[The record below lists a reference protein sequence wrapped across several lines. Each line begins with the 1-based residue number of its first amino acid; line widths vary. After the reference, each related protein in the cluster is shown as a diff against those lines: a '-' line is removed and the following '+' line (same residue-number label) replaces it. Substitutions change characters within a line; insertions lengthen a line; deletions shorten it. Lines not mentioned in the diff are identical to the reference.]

1 MRVIFFLFFS
11 TLVFGTLAG
20 TPLTLVRDGKPD
32 ATIVLAGR
40 PTRAAQLGALELR
53 HVLKQITGAE
63 IPIVRNASEAKGIP
77 LFVGES
83 PETVRRGL
91 KTANYT
97 GEEYE
102 VKCFPDAVVLI
113 GNDSPDCG
121 DVNYKIWQTF
131 PTIDQNLHTTLY
143 AVYDFL
149 EDLCDVRF
157 YLPGDVGTAF
167 TPRKTLTVEGKDFK
181 RKPSMEGMRYQN
193 FIGQWNP
200 GYPFSFREVRLLT
213 LRWKSVNLFGMS
225 NHNTMALWYRYWA
238 PAVKNPALAKLFI
251 EKRPEYFAQGYK
263 GRYGA
268 GLKMSWAYHE
278 DPDLPPQV
286 CTTNPDVIKL
296 LAKMVVNAY
305 RGIENPGATY
315 PKLHRLDGVLF
326 SYPMLFEDN
335 DSLCRCPRCRE
346 FSKGGLYF
354 NFIYNLATEVAKEEP
369 NACIGAGAY
378 ACPYS
383 DEYRFPENMTL
394 QLMYGVHAW
403 YLPCIYNRHMEL
415 YNAYRKK
422 AGSRPVTLWTYM
434 LSPKWEATRIYKY
447 EKFFPGFYPEAII
460 PIFRKFNADGIRGW
474 FAETYLEVNFLEC
487 YLAMNLCNNSKDNSE
502 KRLEEFF
509 PRYFGAAAGPMR
521 EYYREV
527 EHAFWNPANYPKEVR
542 ERYSGI
548 LNLGTHTDRV
558 NWGLG
563 TPERLAKL
571 DKLFKEAQAKADSE
585 IVKKRLELF
594 GKTIHFQMMEG
605 RSLYEKRE
613 SIRRSPVSKMAVPM
627 IPDAGGDPEK
637 ADLSQGEKMQ
647 FNTLFGKTDP
657 MPVSAAIAHD
667 RKYLYLT
674 YSEKNAPAEKMPD
687 DPWSNSVELFFGRTP
702 EMPFHHFVVT
712 PDGKATL
719 YLHSI
724 INGISTFR
732 KTASN
737 ARLSSRKNGNDWSF
751 SLAVPFAEIV
761 PDGKLKTADALYMNI
776 MRTRTGGPGLSWS
789 PIFDTAY
796 LNTLYRMGRIHLSGT
811 EPCKPEIKGNF
822 VGRDRILEREWR
834 MLGAHKKYAKET
846 LATDGLTIDG
856 AGKLAYYLSEP
867 LFEAGSGNRLI
878 IEAEASGKGTALAG
892 FLGYCR
898 LPGEPLK
905 EVSFQRV
912 VLGTLGPET
921 KTLRAVLPLRDSSGK
936 RITHG
941 KIFIGTEQ
949 DSVMKVRKVGI
960 ALDIPE
966 KTVE

>member
-1 MRVIFFLFFS
+1 MKFILFLFFS
-11 TLVFGTLAG
+11 AMISGCFAG
-20 TPLTLVRDGKPD
+20 DRLTLVKDGTP
-32 ATIVLAGR
+32 ACTIVLAER
-40 PTRAAQLGALELR
+40 PTRSAQMGALELQ

-63 IPIVRNASEAKGIP
+63 IPIVRNVSDAKGIP

-91 KTANYT
+91 KTSDCK

-102 VKCFPDAVVLI
+102 VKCFPDAVVMI
-113 GNDSPDCG
+113 GNDSPDYG
-121 DVNYKIWQTF
+121 SVNYKTWQTF
-131 PTIDQNLHTTLY
+131 PSIDQNLHTTLY

-149 EDLCDVRF
+149 EDLCGVRF
-157 YLPGDVGTAF
+157 YLPGDLGTTF
-167 TPRKTLTVEGKDFK
+167 TPRKTLTVEGRDFK
-181 RKPSMEGMRYQN
+181 RKPSMDGMRYQN
-193 FIGQWNP
+193 FVGQWNP
-200 GYPFSFREVRLLT
+200 DYPFPFRDVRLLA

-238 PAVKNPALAKLFI
+238 PAVKNPALGKLFI
-251 EKRPEYFAQGYK
+251 EKRPEYFAQGYQ

-268 GLKMSWAYHE
+268 GMNMRWAYHE

-286 CTTNPDVIKL
+286 CATNPDVIKL

-305 RGIENPGATY
+305 RGIENPGASY

-335 DSLCRCPRCRE
+335 DSLCKCPKCRQ
-346 FSKGGLYF
+346 FTKGGLYF
-354 NFIYNLATEVAKEEP
+354 NFIDDLAKEVAKEEP
-369 NACIGAGAY
+369 DAYIAAGAY

-383 DEYRFPENMTL
+383 DDYRFPEHMTL

-403 YLPCIYNRHMEL
+403 YLPCIYNRHTEL

-487 YLAMNLCNNSKDNSE
+487 YLAMNLCSNPKDDSE

-509 PRYFGAAAGPMR
+509 PRYFCAAAVPMR

-527 EHAFWNPANYPKEVR
+527 EHAFWNPANYPNEVR

-585 IVKKRLELF
+585 VVKKRLEMF
-594 GKTIHFQMMEG
+594 GKTIHYQMMDG

-613 SIRRSPVSKMAVPM
+613 SIRRSPVSMAAVPM
-627 IPDAGGDPEK
+627 IPDAGGNPEK
-637 ADLSQGEKMQ
+637 ADFTGGEKIP
-647 FNTLFGKTDP
+647 FNTLYGKPDST
-657 MPVSAAIAHD
+657 PVSAAIAHD
-667 RKYLYLT
+667 RKYLYFT
-674 YSEKNAPAEKMPD
+674 YSEKDAPKEKMPD

-702 EMPFHHFVVT
+702 EMPFHHYVVT
-712 PDGKATL
+712 PDGKVTL
-719 YLHSI
+719 YLHSV
-724 INGISTFR
+724 INGISSFR
-732 KTASN
+732 KTVSA

-751 SLAVPFAEIV
+751 ALAIPFAEII
-761 PDGKLKTADALYMNI
+761 PDGKLKTSDSLYMNI
-776 MRTRTGGPGLSWS
+776 MRTRTGGPALSWS

-796 LNTLYRMGRIHLSGT
+796 LNTLYRMGRIHLSGA
-811 EPCKPEIKGNF
+811 EPCKPDIKGNF
-822 VGRDRILEREWR
+822 VGRDRILDRDWR
-834 MLGAHKKYAKET
+834 LLGAHKKNTTAV
-846 LATDGLTIDG
+846 LSPDGLTIDG
-856 AGKLAYYLSEP
+856 TGQLAYYLSEA
-867 LFEAGSGNRLI
+867 LFNAGSGNRLT
-878 IEAEASGKGTALAG
+878 IEVEASGKGTALAG

-898 LPGEPLK
+898 LPGVPLK
-905 EVSFQRV
+905 EISFQRV
-912 VLGTLGPET
+912 VLGTLGPEPRT
-921 KTLRAVLPLRDSSGK
+921 YRAVLSLRDSSGK

-941 KIFIGTEQ
+941 KIFIGVEKN
-949 DSVMKVRKVGI
+949 SVMKVRNVEI
-960 ALDIPE
+960 ALDVPE
-966 KTVE
+966 KTAE